1 METPKRKAPVLEHRG
16 IKSKYC
22 KTNSSTPIS
31 IDSYFWIRQA
41 IYECYRLYDT
51 KGANSK
57 SRFQIQLIISF
68 LESALVQALHCGA
81 DK

>member
-1 METPKRKAPVLEHRG
+1 MKPQKRKAPVLEHRG
-16 IKSKYC
+16 LKSKYR
-22 KTNSSTPIS
+22 KTNSSIPVPI
-31 IDSYFWIRQA
+31 DLTFWIRQA
-41 IYECYRLYDT
+41 IYECYRLNDT

-68 LESALVQALHCGA
+68 LESALVQVSRCGA